1 MNCQSCQNES
11 DKYREGKL
19 SGDLRIQVESHL
31 EHCNDCAESFRIES
45 AADSII
51 NRERAIEPE
60 NDLTAIIMRRI
71 EKLET
76 TDKKIINPFMRVL
89 QPALIITSIAAT
101 IFIGILIGNIY
112 KPAGNY
118 VSRPVELSL
127 IDDASIES
135 IDILSN
141 E

>member
-1 MNCQSCQNES
+1 MNCQSSQNES

-60 NDLTAIIMRRI
+60 NDLAFRIMERI
-71 EKLET
+71 ETLET
-76 TDKKIINPFMRVL
+76 TDKKITNPFMRVL
-89 QPALIITSIAAT
+89 QPALIVTSIAAT

-112 KPAGNY
+112 KPSGTY
-118 VSRPVELSL
+118 VSRPVEFSL

>member
-1 MNCQSCQNES
+1 MNCQLCQKES

-19 SGDLRIQVESHL
+19 SDDLRIQFESHL
-31 EHCNDCAESFRIES
+31 MQCNDCAESFRIQS
-45 AADSII
+45 IADSII
-51 NRERAIEPE
+51 NHEKSKEPK
-60 NDLTAIIMRRI
+60 NDLTGRIMRRI
-71 EKLET
+71 ETLED
-76 TDKKIINPFMRVL
+76 TDYKITNPFMRVL

-101 IFIGILIGNIY
+101 IFIGVLIGNIY
-112 KPAGNY
+112 KPAGTV

-127 IDDASIES
+127 IDDAVIES

>member
-1 MNCQSCQNES
+1 MNCQSCQKES

-19 SGDLRIQVESHL
+19 SDDLRIQVESHL
-31 EHCNDCAESFRIES
+31 EQCNDCAESFRIQS

-51 NRERAIEPE
+51 NREMAIETE
-60 NDLTAIIMRRI
+60 NDLTARIMERI

-76 TDKKIINPFMRVL
+76 NDHKITNPFMRVL

-101 IFIGILIGNIY
+101 IFIGVLIGNIF
-112 KPAGNY
+112 KPA
-118 VSRPVELSL
+118 VTFFSRPVELSL
-127 IDDASIES
+127 IDDATIES